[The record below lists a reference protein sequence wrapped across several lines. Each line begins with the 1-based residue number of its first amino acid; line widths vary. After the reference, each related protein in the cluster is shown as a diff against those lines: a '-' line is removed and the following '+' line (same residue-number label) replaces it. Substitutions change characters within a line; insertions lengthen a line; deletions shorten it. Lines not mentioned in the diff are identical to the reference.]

1 MFLFSSSA
9 PFCETV
15 AEKYNRNIY
24 LIKQCVLMPD
34 SELSRPLRVFLCHA
48 SDDKPAVRAL
58 YGRLVEDGID
68 VWFDEESLIGG
79 QDWRKEIPKAI
90 RNSDAVLVCLSRRA
104 INKSGYVQ
112 KEIAFALDIAEEQPE
127 EANFIIPGKL
137 EECDAPQ
144 RLQHRQWVN
153 LFENNGYIK
162 LKRALNLRASQVAY
176 REDLSENVSAETKS
190 DVFIGPEGQ
199 RPPLT
204 YNAALA
210 QIGAST
216 AETNTNKKHESLKQ
230 PYRLAKVVISRSGD
244 SLVDASRVGEI
255 HHLLASYPGPDRFC
269 LLIRTRSDTLQLDFP
284 NDTTTLDDMM
294 IAQLKD
300 LHGVESVQVSMGL

>member
-1 MFLFSSSA
+1 
-9 PFCETV
+9 
-15 AEKYNRNIY
+15 
-24 LIKQCVLMPD
+24 MPD

-112 KEIAFALDIAEEQPE
+112 KEIAFALDVAEEQPE
-127 EANFIIPGKL
+127 EANFIIPVRL
-137 EECDAPQ
+137 EECTVLA

-176 REDLSENVSAETKS
+176 RKDLSENVSAKTKS
-190 DVFIGPEGQ
+190 DVRIGPED
-199 RPPLT
+199 
-204 YNAALA
+204 
-210 QIGAST
+210 S
-216 AETNTNKKHESLKQ
+216 SLEQ
-230 PYRLAKVVISRSGD
+230 AYRFAKVVISRSGD
-244 SLVDASRVGEI
+244 SLVDASRVGEV

-269 LLIRTRSDTLQLDFP
+269 FLIKARGETLQLDFP
-284 NDTTTLDDMM
+284 NDTTTLDD
-294 IAQLKD
+294 IVITQLKD